1 MGSLFGNH
9 THVKLGPTLEGLY
22 SQQPDGIVITTSQA
36 TVRLINWLKPWFLID
51 WENYAILNLE
61 L

>member
-1 MGSLFGNH
+1 MGSLFGIG
-9 THVKLGPTLEGLY
+9 TPLEGLY
-22 SQQPDGIVITTSQA
+22 SQQHDGIVITTSQA